1 MIFQFKSTKDQPTTR
16 CIKQRCL
23 IVDGDWV
30 KLVKAD
36 SLICMFCDPSIREY
50 IREQEKNEKLRE

>member
-1 MIFQFKSTKDQPTTR
+1 MIFQFKSTKDQPITR

-23 IVDGDWV
+23 IEDGDWV

-50 IREQEKNEKLRE
+50 IREKEKK